1 MEDAKG
7 SGGCCWF
14 ATGVARFE
22 TQPHN
27 STALV

>member
-7 SGGCCWF
+7 SGGSCWF
-14 ATGVARFE
+14 ATGVACLE

-27 STALV
+27 STA